1 VCAEGKKTETK
12 QKGGGGGEKI
22 NEGLLCCQ
30 ILSDLIVSPGRD
42 GFRGI
47 YEQIREFARTRV
59 NSGNVNHDVY
69 ETGPLPAKHNKTDR
83 IKKGRGRRS
92 SAEIARLIRSV
103 AKRRSFRLHG
113 DR

>member
-1 VCAEGKKTETK
+1 VRKGKNRNETK
-12 QKGGGGGEKI
+12 RGGEGEKKI

-47 YEQIREFARTRV
+47 YEQIRGARTRV